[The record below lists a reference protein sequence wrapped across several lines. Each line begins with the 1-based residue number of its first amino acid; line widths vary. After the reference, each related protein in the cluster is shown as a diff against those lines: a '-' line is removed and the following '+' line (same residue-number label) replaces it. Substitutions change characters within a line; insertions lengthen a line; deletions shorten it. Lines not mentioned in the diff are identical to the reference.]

1 MGILLNVLFFI
12 FGFFIGSISRRI
24 MKKIIDTKKMIK
36 EAEEIV
42 EREKQRKE
50 FKEKFDIEIG

>member
-36 EAEEIV
+36 EAEEII

-50 FKEKFDIEIG
+50 FKEKFDIEID

>member
-50 FKEKFDIEIG
+50 FKEKFDIEID